1 MEKRLPVIGKAW
13 LKDKN
18 EISIKDENDNNV
30 NENTVTNK
38 TIFL

>member
-18 EISIKDENDNNV
+18 EITQWITSKEAV
-30 NENTVTNK
+30 
-38 TIFL
+38 